1 MREKIFFRGRLVGL
15 FFLVKFID
23 KKILLLYFG
32 CDILFLFIIIFYIL
46 WKYIK
51 DVVELLDTLM

>member
-1 MREKIFFRGRLVGL
+1 MREKIFLEVDL
-15 FFLVKFID
+15 SASFFWVKFID

>member
-1 MREKIFFRGRLVGL
+1 MREKIFLEVDL
-15 FFLVKFID
+15 SASFFLVKFID

-32 CDILFLFIIIFYIL
+32 CDILFLFTIIFYIL